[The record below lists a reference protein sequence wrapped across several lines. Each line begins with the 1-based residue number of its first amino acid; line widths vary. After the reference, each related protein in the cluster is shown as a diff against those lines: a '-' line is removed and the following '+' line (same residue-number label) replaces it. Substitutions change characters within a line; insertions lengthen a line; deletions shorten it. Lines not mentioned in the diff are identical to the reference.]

1 MGYEHSNEF
10 HEMGDFLELYGRF
23 VTGKNKMCGLRE
35 LYEIHTMGD
44 FLELYLGK
52 WLDPKFKITSTFY
65 GQDYF

>member
-1 MGYEHSNEF
+1 MCGLRELYEF

-52 WLDPKFKITSTFY
+52 
-65 GQDYF
+65 

>member
-1 MGYEHSNEF
+1 MCGLRELYEF

-35 LYEIHTMGD
+35 LFELHTMGD

-52 WLDPKFKITSTFY
+52 
-65 GQDYF
+65 